1 MKCPFCNNLE
11 TQVIDTR
18 ASDDQMSIKRRR
30 RCGNCERRFNTF
42 EKMELHMPLVVK
54 SDGSRE
60 EYNEQKVK
68 NSLLKALHK
77 RPISAKTIDE
87 AIDNVRKNMLLK
99 NEREINASQI
109 GRIVLDEL
117 IKIDNVAYVRF
128 ASIYL
133 SFKDIKDFANIIQQV
148 DKKEEK

>member
-1 MKCPFCNNLE
+1 MKCPFCNNPD

-30 RCGNCERRFNTF
+30 KCGNCERRFNTF
-42 EKMELHMPLVVK
+42 EKMELQMPLIIK

-60 EYNEQKVK
+60 EYKEHKIH

-77 RPISAKTIDE
+77 RPISAHVIDD
-87 AIDNVRKNMLLK
+87 AIDNVRKNMLLQ
-99 NEREINASQI
+99 NEREINANAV
-109 GRIVLDEL
+109 GKLVLNEL
-117 IKIDNVAYVRF
+117 MKIDDVAYIRF

-133 SFKDIKDFANIIQQV
+133 SFKDIQDFAKAIQQIEN
-148 DKKEEK
+148 KKVE

>member
-42 EKMELHMPLVVK
+42 EKMELDMPLIMK

-87 AIDNVRKNMLLK
+87 AIDNVRKNMLLQ
-99 NEREINASQI
+99 NEREVNASQI
-109 GRIVLDEL
+109 GQFVLDEL
-117 IKIDNVAYVRF
+117 IKIDNIAYVRF

-148 DKKEEK
+148 DKKKEK

>member
-42 EKMELHMPLVVK
+42 EKMELHMPLIIK

-77 RPISAKTIDE
+77 RPISVKTIDE
-87 AIDNVRKNMLLK
+87 AIDNVRKNMLLQ

-109 GRIVLDEL
+109 GQFVLDEL

-133 SFKDIKDFANIIQQV
+133 SFEDIKDFANIIQQV
-148 DKKEEK
+148 DKKKEK